1 MSLFMKPDNPEFE
14 TKNGRGGTGARV
26 SGGGIKGPWQH
37 HGPPD
42 GSASR
47 RRSGRLPQ
55 EALVCN
61 IGLVLDI
68 SVGGMRVLSRTP
80 HSGVIKITFRDF
92 PMTEP
97 LLATIT
103 WSKRTGL
110 FMRELGLRFENVSP
124 QMSSLL
130 TQIASCHRYRR
141 AI

>member
-1 MSLFMKPDNPEFE
+1 MSRKRED
-14 TKNGRGGTGARV
+14 ARL
-26 SGGGIKGPWQH
+26 SGSGISGPWNH
-37 HGPPD
+37 HGPAD

-80 HSGVIKITFRDF
+80 HSGTVKVKFRDH

-97 LLATIT
+97 IEATVT

-110 FMRELGLRFENVSP
+110 FMRELGLRFENVNP

-130 TQIASCHRYRR
+130 TRIASCHRYRR